1 MPRCGIA
8 SKHIDGRCAIRAIFR
23 KNKGTRARLSVSH
36 TQMTT
41 YLLTSQCHDDM
52 KMFLRKIWKGV
63 RQLLRTI
70 AQLDRETSEW
80 FRKKLGNTIVVVVVR
95 YWNGI
100 IQL

>member
-1 MPRCGIA
+1 
-8 SKHIDGRCAIRAIFR
+8 
-23 KNKGTRARLSVSH
+23 
-36 TQMTT
+36 MTI
-41 YLLTSQCHDDM
+41 YLLTKFHDDM

-70 AQLDRETSEW
+70 AQLDRETSDW
-80 FRKKLGNTIVVVVVR
+80 FRKKLGKTTVVVVVVR